1 MKKIP
6 TPLLTLTAG
15 IAITL
20 ISLWY
25 GNNHGLLPVQ
35 ASVQAPMVDHLFDV
49 MVIIGTALFII
60 VEGAIIYF
68 AIRYRHRKG
77 DDGDGIP
84 LEGNLELEAFWT
96 AIPAIIV
103 IGLGI
108 YSVDVFR
115 DMGGLAVGSH
125 SMHMSGEM
133 SEVVSPASS
142 GTLVAQA
149 PSAIATDVPTSTIP
163 PETLVADAGDASAS
177 ESEPEQVVPQF
188 GFGASP
194 NAEGQPADVLVNVTG
209 LQYAWLFNY
218 PDGGMITGELH
229 IPVNQDVQLNIEAK
243 DVLHA
248 FWVPAFRLKQD
259 AIPGKITEL
268 RFMAN
273 RPGTYDVVCAE
284 LCGSYHGSMRTQV
297 VVHEEGEFEQWVTDN
312 RIAQAPDDQGTDS
325 HRLANATLSAPTN
338 DHLPVSTTAM
348 TKAEYLMPY
357 GDETGLAPEH
367 LPHHS

>member
-1 MKKIP
+1 MKNIP
-6 TPLLTLTAG
+6 SSLLALTAG

-20 ISLWY
+20 VSLWY

-35 ASVQAPMVDHLFDV
+35 ASVQAPMVDNLFNV
-49 MVIIGTALFII
+49 MVIIATALFII
-60 VEGAIIYF
+60 VEGTILYF
-68 AIRYRHRKG
+68 AIRYRRRKG

-115 DMGGLAVGSH
+115 DMGGLAVGGH
-125 SMHMSGEM
+125 STHGGMEM
-133 SEVVSPASS
+133 SQASS
-142 GTLVAQA
+142 TLVAQA
-149 PSAIATDVPTSTIP
+149 PSAIATDAPG
-163 PETLVADAGDASAS
+163 LLADASDVD
-177 ESEPEQVVPQF
+177 PDDPVVPRY
-188 GFGASP
+188 GFGAAPGTESQ
-194 NAEGQPADVLVNVTG
+194 AADVLVNVTG

-229 IPVNQDVQLNIEAK
+229 IPVNQDVQLNLEAK
-243 DVLHA
+243 DVLHS

-259 AIPGKITEL
+259 AIPGKPTEL

-297 VVHEEGEFEQWVTDN
+297 VVHEEGEYEQWVNDN
-312 RIAQAPDDQGTDS
+312 RIAQVPAPDGDV
-325 HRLANATLSAPTN
+325 ATLPVSTN
-338 DHLPVSTTAM
+338 THLPVSTTALSK
-348 TKAEYLMPY
+348 TEYMAPY
-357 GDETGLAPEH
+357 SEEMGIEPDH
-367 LPHHS
+367 LPHPS

>member
-1 MKKIP
+1 MKNIP
-6 TPLLTLTAG
+6 SPLLTLTAG
-15 IAITL
+15 IVITL

-35 ASVQAPMVDHLFDV
+35 ASVQAPLVDNLFNV
-49 MVIIGTALFII
+49 MVIIATALFII
-60 VEGAIIYF
+60 VEGAILYF
-68 AIRYRHRKG
+68 AIRYRRRKG

-115 DMGGLAVGSH
+115 DMGGLAVGEHAMH
-125 SMHMSGEM
+125 SSAEM
-133 SEVVSPASS
+133 SQAQ

-149 PSAIATDVPTSTIP
+149 PSAIATDAPT
-163 PETLVADAGDASAS
+163 LLADASDSTPD
-177 ESEPEQVVPQF
+177 EPVVPRY
-188 GFGASP
+188 GFGAAP
-194 NAEGQPADVLVNVTG
+194 NAEGQSADVLINVTG

-243 DVLHA
+243 DVLHS

-259 AIPGKITEL
+259 AIPGKPTEL
-268 RFMAN
+268 RFVAN

-284 LCGSYHGSMRTQV
+284 LCGSYHGSMRTKV
-297 VVHEEGEFEQWVTDN
+297 IVHEEGDFEQWVNDN
-312 RIAQAPDDQGTDS
+312 RIAQVPAEDGEV
-325 HRLANATLSAPTN
+325 ATLPVPTN
-338 DHLPVSTTAM
+338 AHLSVSTTAM
-348 TKAEYLMPY
+348 TKADYLTPY
-357 GDETGLAPEH
+357 SDEMGIESDH
-367 LPHHS
+367 LPHPL

>member
-1 MKKIP
+1 MKNIP

-15 IAITL
+15 IAITF

-35 ASVQAPMVDHLFDV
+35 ASVQAPMVDNLFNV
-49 MVIIGTALFII
+49 MVIIATALFII
-60 VEGAIIYF
+60 VEGMIIYF
-68 AIRYRHRKG
+68 AIRYRRRKG

-115 DMGGLAVGSH
+115 DMGGLAVGDH
-125 SMHMSGEM
+125 SMHMSSEM
-133 SEVVSPASS
+133 SQAN

-149 PSAIATDVPTSTIP
+149 PGAIATDVPSP
-163 PETLVADAGDASAS
+163 TLVADASGTDD
-177 ESEPEQVVPQF
+177 PETVPQY
-188 GFGASP
+188 GFGTAP
-194 NAEGQPADVLVNVTG
+194 NAEGQAADVLINVTG

-243 DVLHA
+243 DVLHS

-259 AIPGKITEL
+259 AIPGKPTEL

-312 RIAQAPDDQGTDS
+312 RIAQSPEHNGQA
-325 HRLANATLSAPTN
+325 AEKAIATLPSMTN

-348 TKAEYLMPY
+348 TKTEYLTPY
-357 GDETGLAPEH
+357 GEDMGIELDH